1 MIGMDNDPI
10 QLHFQARV
18 GFHHEIFHDVMRE
31 QGLSSQCISIFI
43 EKLQSLPPTQRGW
56 LLSNRDA
63 LSDMVQ
69 KYTSCS
75 DEWVDTFVDRTD
87 IGGNSNSI
95 IWCYNSTTTTST
107 TTTTP
112 TTTGHYSA
120 KWEQVVSTDDMGF
133 VYTKLE
139 NGMTLSWESF
149 LKEMSKG
156 MIYLEDAMWLPKKD
170 CIKVLQRHMWYR
182 VERCYN
188 QRRMKRQRRKP
199 CVLHPRK
206 RKQFMAY
213 TYNKCNKHPFLKEML
228 VESNYGSYA
237 WNLGC
242 IADTMIHNN
251 DDWYRSGR
259 AIRVG
264 PVCVLQY
271 KEFWDVAF
279 QTAYDMMEC
288 KVHKKYSVEYYQDI
302 YQAILYKN

>member
-1 MIGMDNDPI
+1 MIGMDNDPM

-31 QGLSSQCISIFI
+31 YGLSSQCINIFI

-56 LLSNRDA
+56 LLTNRDA

-75 DEWVDTFVDRTD
+75 DAWVDTFVDRTNL
-87 IGGNSNSI
+87 GRNSNI
-95 IWCYNSTTTTST
+95 IWCYNSA
-107 TTTTP
+107 
-112 TTTGHYSA
+112 TTTGHHSA
-120 KWEQVVSTDDMGF
+120 KWKQAASKDDMGF
-133 VYTKLE
+133 VYTHLE
-139 NGMTLSWESF
+139 NGRTLSWESF

-156 MIYLEDAMWLPKKD
+156 MIYFEDVMWLPKSD
-170 CIKVLQRHMWYR
+170 CIKVLQRHMCHR
-182 VERCYN
+182 VQRCYN
-188 QRRMKRQRRKP
+188 NRRMKRQRCKP
-199 CVLHPRK
+199 WLLRRRK
-206 RKQFMAY
+206 RRQFMAY
-213 TYNKCNKHPFLKEML
+213 TYNKCDKHLFLAEML

-271 KEFWDVAF
+271 KEFWDIAF
-279 QTAYDMMEC
+279 QTAYDMMER
-288 KVHKKYSVEYYQDI
+288 KGQKKHSVAYYKDI
-302 YQAILYKN
+302 YQSILYKS